1 MRLPEQVRSVGS
13 DALVEPVVRLGSVEG
28 RVLSQHDEQDD
39 RGSKHVGCWSRV
51 WLPLMDFWSHIIQCS
66 ESSSEETGVLL
77 AVSWSGKAEVCDF
90 NVELG
95 VQEDVFRL

>member
-1 MRLPEQVRSVGS
+1 
-13 DALVEPVVRLGSVEG
+13 
-28 RVLSQHDEQDD
+28 
-39 RGSKHVGCWSRV
+39 
-51 WLPLMDFWSHIIQCS
+51 
-66 ESSSEETGVLL
+66 VLL